1 MPIDIQARTE
11 KIINNRTRAITSRA
25 IEAKFELAPNPDF
38 RARDV
43 YFCDGLGDLFSGNYY
58 LKSVTHKIDANGYS
72 VSSETLNIDEVMEVT
87 ASASAT
93 PPATTPVATPTAK
106 TYTVQEGD
114 CLYKIGQRFGV
125 SWNSIYDAN
134 RSTIGDDPNL
144 IYAGQELTI
153 PS

>member
-1 MPIDIQARTE
+1 MAIDIQARTE

-25 IEAKFELAPNPDF
+25 IEAKFELIPNPDF

-43 YFCDGLGDLFSGNYY
+43 FFHDGLGDLFSGNYY
-58 LKSVTHKIDANGYS
+58 YKTVTHKIDANGYS
-72 VSSETLNIDEVMEVT
+72 VSADAVNIDEVMQATVT
-87 ASASAT
+87 ASAT
-93 PPATTPVATPTAK
+93 PPATTPVATPTTK
-106 TYTVQEGD
+106 SYTVQDGD

-125 SWNSIYDAN
+125 SWSSIYDAN
-134 RSTIGDDPNL
+134 RDTIGDNPDL